1 MSLLFFTP
9 LYNADMSS
17 FRHKYLAL
25 NFENNILEMDGN
37 SFEDFLT
44 IIMKKKHGSRFTG
57 VSVYDGDRGNDGM
70 LLDGS
75 KLFQCYAPREMD
87 PYRTK
92 SKMTDDFEQAV
103 DEWGDHFDEWVF
115 VHNKNEVPPHVLEAH
130 QEIQEREIKK
140 VSIWGKEE
148 VKREL
153 FGLDLE
159 EVKEVL
165 EIDHQI
171 PTMGTNFGFDKI
183 QKVVDSIDRK
193 KTEPSSPP
201 SEVPADKLQAN
212 QLSDAVKDIL
222 KVGFERSYQVRNFF
236 NEFYDPQLGDEI
248 AKAFSDEY
256 EDLREED
263 YGPNQIFHELLDF
276 AGGTDGD
283 AEQQVAVYAVLAYF
297 FEQCDIYEA
306 PR

>member
-1 MSLLFFTP
+1 MT
-9 LYNADMSS
+9 S
-17 FRHKYLAL
+17 FQKKYLIL
-25 NFENNILEMDGN
+25 NFENKVLEMDGN
-37 SFEDFLT
+37 SFEDFFT
-44 IIMKKKHGSRFTG
+44 SVMKKKHGINFTG
-57 VSVYDGDRGNDGM
+57 VSVYNGDRGNDGM

-92 SKMTDDFEQAV
+92 SKMTDDFDQAV
-103 DEWGDHFDEWVF
+103 EEWGDHFDEWVF
-115 VHNKNEVPPHVLEAH
+115 VHNKNEVPAHVLDTYKK
-130 QEIQEREIKK
+130 IQKREVKE

-148 VKREL
+148 LRNEL
-153 FGLDLE
+153 FDLNIEDVKKVLD
-159 EVKEVL
+159 V
-165 EIDHQI
+165 DHEI
-171 PTMGTNFGFDKI
+171 PTMGTSFGFDKI

-222 KVGFERSYQVRNFF
+222 NVGFERSYQVRNFF
-236 NEFYDPQLGDEI
+236 DQYHDPQLGDEI
-248 AKAFSDEY
+248 AKAFNDEY

-263 YGPNQIFHELLDF
+263 HGPNQIFHELLDF
-276 AGGTDGD
+276 AGGTDGGP
-283 AEQQVAVYAVLAYF
+283 EQQVAVYAVLAYF